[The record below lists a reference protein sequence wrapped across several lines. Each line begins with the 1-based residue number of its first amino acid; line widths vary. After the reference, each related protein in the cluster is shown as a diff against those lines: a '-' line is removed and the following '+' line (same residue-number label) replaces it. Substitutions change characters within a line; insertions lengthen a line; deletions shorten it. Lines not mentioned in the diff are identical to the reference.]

1 MTIKNDPSG
10 KIFSHV
16 ISKEPVQVVIR
27 TKTSRIEGKIYKKY
41 DERVIDA
48 LNEDAGFIAVS
59 DATFYE
65 WQNGVE
71 STREVEF
78 AVINRNAI
86 EWLLPLES

>member
-1 MTIKNDPSG
+1 MTTKYDQSG
-10 KIFSHV
+10 KTFSHV

-48 LNEDAGFIAVS
+48 LNEDAEFIAVS
-59 DATFYE
+59 DVTFYE
-65 WQNGVE
+65 IESGVE
-71 STREVEF
+71 NTRKVEF
-78 AVINRNAI
+78 AVVNRTAI